1 MAATVKI
8 DFRIGDPS
16 VVARSLKG
24 IVAEAKKA
32 AAEGAK
38 AGLAEERRAAQQS
51 MVLAKQAAAAKVKES
66 QAAARASTAAI
77 AAESRRQI
85 AIEQAASRE
94 RIALAARESR
104 ERIAKAREEGV
115 AKRAAAYQADKLAR
129 ASGGGYGRVG
139 AGGAVDGA
147 KKIIGGAA
155 VVGGIVGGAVGTSGI
170 AEAIKSRI
178 DLESKAATLAAD
190 VHENG
195 GAFMDRAATVK
206 KAQDVAGKTGISAGS
221 VIDAMGVAAGSG
233 GGKAGLDAFLGSL
246 QEIGELSV
254 ATGAKMED
262 WALISAEMT
271 NNGITDSKKQLE
283 IMRSITAG
291 GKKGNINARDMAAGV
306 GAVMGAHQA
315 GSFEGTGE
323 HRARQASAF
332 IQLARAGGAKNAED
346 AVTAARNLYNDLGS
360 HEAIIKKMGVKT
372 TRKNAKGEVE
382 RIDATEQM
390 AEIFNKTNGDVT
402 KIDPAFG
409 MQSQALFGKMLNEWK
424 AGGGKK
430 GGAEAMKKM
439 IAGFEETSMSQADVQ
454 KEAAIIMDTASKKIA
469 VSMEQFSAKISDELM
484 PVLAKAIPAF
494 EKFSQAIVDVTKFA
508 VESPKTAAASFV
520 ALTAAAGGAQAVLSK
535 MGNSLLDKIFSSAT
549 ATVNAGTVSVNGG
562 MGAGGPNGG
571 PSALN
576 AAGGAAIAIGAAVA
590 TASAAN
596 NSLDKSRGGR
606 DAMNAEALNLSQKIS
621 NGQASPADRARANAL
636 REQMLTQHGEGSD
649 ILGNFWS
656 GATAGARGVYGSLS
670 KGEMFSA
677 GDAVSAI
684 SPLTIL
690 RGLYTAVN
698 GTAEAKQDDPAM
710 LDALARLD
718 AAMAKPTQIAPGQVL
733 SVVVTNA
740 ADLRQASN
748 GQGPQAQVPLWRS
761 LWT

>member
-16 VVARSLKG
+16 AVARSLRG
-24 IVAEAKKA
+24 IVGEAKKA
-32 AAEGAK
+32 AQEGAT
-38 AGLAEERRAAQQS
+38 AGLAAERRAAQQS
-51 MVLAKQAAAAKVKES
+51 MALAKQAAAAKIREAN
-66 QAAARASTAAI
+66 AAAKSATAAI
-77 AAESRRQI
+77 GAEARKQV

-94 RIALAARESR
+94 RIALANRESKERVARER
-104 ERIAKAREEGV
+104 EVGV
-115 AKRAAAYQADKLAR
+115 AKRAAAYQADKLQR

-139 AGGAVDGA
+139 AGGAADGA
-147 KKIIGGAA
+147 KRILGGAA
-155 VVGGIVGGAVGTSGI
+155 IVGGIVGGAVGTSGI
-170 AEAIKSRI
+170 AEAIKGRI
-178 DLESKAATLAAD
+178 DLEAKAATLAAD
-190 VHENG
+190 VHEKG
-195 GAFMDRAATVK
+195 AAFMDSGATVK
-206 KAQDVAGKTGISAGS
+206 RAQGIAGRTGISAGS

-233 GGKAGLDAFLGSL
+233 GGKAGLDAFIGSL
-246 QEIGELSV
+246 EEVSQLSV

-315 GSFEGTGE
+315 GSFEGTAE
-323 HRARQASAF
+323 HRARQASAY

-346 AVTAARNLYNDLGS
+346 AVTASRNLYNDLGS
-360 HEAIIKKMGVKT
+360 HEKVIRAMGVKT
-372 TRKNAKGEVE
+372 TRKNAKGETE

-409 MQSQALFGKMLNEWK
+409 MQSQALFGKMLETWQ

-430 GGAEAMKKM
+430 GGTEAMKKM
-439 IAGFEETSMSQADVQ
+439 VSGFEETSMTQAEVQ
-454 KEAAIIMDTASKKIA
+454 QEAAVIMDTASKKIA

-508 VESPKTAAASFV
+508 VDSPKTAAASFV

-535 MGNSLLDKIFSSAT
+535 LGNSFLDKIFSSAT
-549 ATVNAGTVSVNGG
+549 ATVNAGSVTVNGG
-562 MGAGGPNGG
+562 IGAGGAPGGG
-571 PSALN
+571 PGLLG
-576 AAGGAAIAIGAAVA
+576 AAGGVAVAVGAAVA
-590 TASAAN
+590 TSYAAN
-596 NSLDKSRGGR
+596 SSLDKERAGR
-606 DAMNAEALNLSQKIS
+606 DGLSSEAINLSQKIS
-621 NGQASPADRARANAL
+621 NGTATKMDRDRAEELRQQILDEQANSGGVTGAMSAGL
-636 REQMLTQHGEGSD
+636 RGV
-649 ILGNFWS
+649 
-656 GATAGARGVYGSLS
+656 TAGARGVYGSLS
-670 KGEMFSA
+670 KGELPSA

-684 SPLTIL
+684 SPLSIL
-690 RGLYTAVN
+690 RGIYQGAN
-698 GTAEAKQDDPAM
+698 GAIEGQQDSAS
-710 LDALARLD
+710 LADALARLD
-718 AAMAKPTQIAPGQVL
+718 TAMAKPTQLAPGQVI

-748 GQGPQAQVPLWRS
+748 TQGPQAQLP
-761 LWT
+761 

>member
-16 VVARSLKG
+16 AVARSLRG

-38 AGLAEERRAAQQS
+38 AGISEERKAAQQS
-51 MVLAKQAAAAKVKES
+51 MALAKQAAAAKVDAARAAAKAQTDAVKTEAKR
-66 QAAARASTAAI
+66 QADIEKAAAR
-77 AAESRRQI
+77 ERL
-85 AIEQAASRE
+85 QAAT
-94 RIALAARESR
+94 RESR
-104 ERIAKAREEGV
+104 ERAAMAR
-115 AKRAAAYQADKLAR
+115 RAAADADRINR
-129 ASGGGYGRVG
+129 ANGGRAVGRAG
-139 AGGAVDGA
+139 MEGAAGGARKALGA
-147 KKIIGGAA
+147 AA
-155 VVGGIVGGAVGTSGI
+155 VVGGVVGGAVGTAGI
-170 AEAIKSRI
+170 VEALKGRV

-190 VHENG
+190 VHES
-195 GAFMDRAATVK
+195 GATFMDRGAIVK
-206 KAQDVAGKTGISAGS
+206 QAQGVAGKTGISAGS

-233 GGKAGLDAFLGSL
+233 GGKAGLDAFMGSL

-360 HEAIIKKMGVKT
+360 HEATIKKLGVKT

-390 AEIFNKTNGDVT
+390 AQIFDKTGGDVT
-402 KIDPAFG
+402 KIDPNFG
-409 MQSQALFGKMLNEWK
+409 MQSQSLFGKMLERYK
-424 AGGGKK
+424 SGGGKN

-439 IAGFEETSMSQADVQ
+439 VSDFENTSMTQADVQ

-469 VSMEQFSAKISDELM
+469 VSMEQFSAKMSDELM
-484 PVLAKAIPAF
+484 PVLAKAIPEFAKLS
-494 EKFSQAIVDVTKFA
+494 EAIIGVTKWA
-508 VESPKTAAASFV
+508 VDSPKTAAASFV
-520 ALTAAAGGAQAVLSK
+520 ALSAAAGGAQAVLGRLGTGLMDS
-535 MGNSLLDKIFSSAT
+535 IFKTAT
-549 ATVNAGTVSVNGG
+549 ATVNASVVNVNGG
-562 MGAGGPNGG
+562 
-571 PSALN
+571 
-576 AAGGAAIAIGAAVA
+576 GGAPGGVGGQGGKAGMLGGALAAATVGFAVGGIVGEGIDKK
-590 TASAAN
+590 
-596 NSLDKSRGGR
+596 LDVAKNTRTGMWS
-606 DAMNAEALNLSQKIS
+606 EALNLSQKIK
-621 NGQASPADRARANAL
+621 GGTATKEDMLRAEALKGEIKTEQDKGVASRVW
-636 REQMLTQHGEGSD
+636 E
-649 ILGNFWS
+649 
-656 GATAGARGVYGSLS
+656 GATAGVRGVADGQLTAANILS
-670 KGEMFSA
+670 MIPPI
-677 GDAVSAI
+677 AV
-684 SPLTIL
+684 L
-690 RGLYTAVN
+690 RGAFEGAN
-698 GTAEAKQDDPAM
+698 GTSEANADSKIMAEA
-710 LDALARLD
+710 LATLS
-718 AAMAKPTQIAPGQVL
+718 AAQAKPLQLAGGQTL
-733 SVVVTNA
+733 NVVVTNA

-748 GQGPQAQVPLWRS
+748 AQGPQAQLP
-761 LWT
+761 